1 MYTNLHHFIELAA
14 LDFQRNQFWLIEA
27 IKLFDLRLF
36 SFNYDFSPRNLFN
49 IMQFCSSN
57 NNKYRAHIRI
67 SFYKTKNKI
76 FFNVIPFWSPTIH
89 YTYTKRIPLILYISF
104 SLFLFFADFIF
115 CLFCILRGISGM
127 HCCRRE
133 RNHKED
139 FLVLQIVLPLI
150 DWPHFGFP
158 TFFHNRTLCTLFVLL
173 VCKFILSMNKVFPVF
188 LLSFFLPDCLSYI
201 AHHNW
206 WSAEWTNDDEE
217 WKSECKSVTC
227 QEWKED
233 SIFGGKFLTE
243 IKSTNTKDVRTK
255 QNCKFVMTKFS
266 NEWKHVCNFVMN
278 TVQWT
283 DIII

>member
-1 MYTNLHHFIELAA
+1 MLPRNRVAMVLQWQVSIEIARRDACAAWQVGPFCLRYSANCMYTNLHHFIELAA

-27 IKLFDLRLF
+27 IKLYDLRLF

-150 DWPHFGFP
+150 D
-158 TFFHNRTLCTLFVLL
+158 
-173 VCKFILSMNKVFPVF
+173 
-188 LLSFFLPDCLSYI
+188 
-201 AHHNW
+201 
-206 WSAEWTNDDEE
+206 
-217 WKSECKSVTC
+217 
-227 QEWKED
+227 
-233 SIFGGKFLTE
+233 
-243 IKSTNTKDVRTK
+243 
-255 QNCKFVMTKFS
+255 
-266 NEWKHVCNFVMN
+266 
-278 TVQWT
+278 
-283 DIII
+283 